1 MPQTKAVSKSMYQPI
16 SIVNIYYQG
25 FGAKR
30 LIGQLT
36 MDGRRPV
43 FGYDAVWIAD
53 GLELSPI
60 EMPLRSAPYYGT
72 HASSHYLCGL
82 LSDSLPDGW
91 GMMLMDR
98 LFRVMGKPVQQVN
111 VLDRLAYIG
120 DSAMGALS
128 FEPQHNLSDDAI
140 DTNKLT
146 LAKLAAANQTILSG
160 QNSDILAELIVIGG
174 SPQGARPKALVL
186 YDELSDFIT
195 TDAASKNLSVTH
207 WLIKFP
213 AQSEH
218 KSVCLLESLYADM
231 AKQAGINM
239 PAHHYF
245 DIDKKHAAFGVE
257 RFDRMGSQRV
267 HIHTLAGLLDIDF
280 RIPSLDYLQYLRCV
294 RMLTQSQV
302 AIESAF
308 RHAVFN
314 VIFNNKDDHSKNFS
328 FIMDKA
334 GRWSLSP
341 VYDLAYNSGMN
352 GYHQMDVAGEA
363 QYPTRSH
370 LLKLAKF
377 ADIKQNKA
385 QAIIEQVASVAEGF
399 LTVINSYDIEKNL
412 SNQVIHDIKANI
424 NRMANQ

>member
-1 MPQTKAVSKSMYQPI
+1 MYQPI
-16 SIVNIYYQG
+16 SIVNVYYRG

-30 LIGQLT
+30 LVGQLT
-36 MDGRRPV
+36 MDKRRPV
-43 FGYDAVWIAD
+43 FGYDAAWQAD

-60 EMPLRSAPYYGT
+60 EMPLRAAPYYGI

-91 GMMLMDR
+91 GMLLMDR
-98 LFRVMGKPVQQVN
+98 FFRKIMDSSAQQVS

-128 FEPQHNLSDDAI
+128 FEPEHDLSDTI
-140 DTNKLT
+140 DTGELT
-146 LAKLAAANQTILSG
+146 LTKLAAANQSILSG
-160 QNSDILAELIVIGG
+160 QDSDILAELIVIGG

-186 YDELSDFIT
+186 YDKSSDFIT
-195 TDAASKNLSVTH
+195 TDLTRDYSSTTP

-231 AKQAGINM
+231 AKQAGLNM

-245 DIDKKHAAFGVE
+245 DIGEKHAAFGVE
-257 RFDRMGSQRV
+257 RFDRIGSQRV

-280 RIPSLDYLQYLRCV
+280 RIPSIDYLQYLRCV

-302 AIESAF
+302 AVEAAF

-314 VIFNNKDDHSKNFS
+314 VVFNNKDDHSKNFS
-328 FIMDKA
+328 FMMDET

-341 VYDLAYNSGMN
+341 VYDIAYNSGMN

-363 QYPTRSH
+363 RHPTLSH
-370 LLKLAKF
+370 LLKLAKL

-385 QAIIEQVASVAEGF
+385 QAIIEQVTSVAKDF
-399 LTVINSYDIEKNL
+399 LTMINNYDIEKEL
-412 SNQVIHDIKANI
+412 SNRVIHDINANI
-424 NRMANQ
+424 DRMAS

>member
-1 MPQTKAVSKSMYQPI
+1 MYQPI

-25 FGAKR
+25 FGDKR
-30 LIGQLT
+30 LIGKLT
-36 MDGRRPV
+36 MDGRRPT
-43 FGYDAVWIAD
+43 FGYDAAWLAD

-60 EMPLRSAPYYGT
+60 EMPLRSAPYYGS

-91 GMMLMDR
+91 GMLLMDR
-98 LFRVMGKPVQQVN
+98 FFRRTISNTAPVN
-111 VLDRLAYIG
+111 ILDRLAYIG

-128 FEPQHNLSDDAI
+128 FEPQHDLSANVI
-140 DTNKLT
+140 DMSELT

-160 QNSDILAELIVIGG
+160 QDSDILAELIVIGG

-186 YDELSDFIT
+186 YDESSDFIT
-195 TDAASKNLSVTH
+195 TDTASKNPSATS

-218 KSVCLLESLYADM
+218 KSVCLLEALYADM
-231 AKQAGINM
+231 AKKAGLNM
-239 PAHHYF
+239 PMHHYF
-245 DIDKKHAAFGVE
+245 DIDSEYAAFGVE
-257 RFDRMGSQRV
+257 RFDRMGNQRV

-294 RMLTQSQV
+294 RMLTQSQLAV
-302 AIESAF
+302 ESAF
-308 RHAVFN
+308 KHAVFN

-328 FIMDKA
+328 FMMNEA
-334 GRWSLSP
+334 GSWSLSP

-363 QYPTRSH
+363 RYPTLSH
-370 LLKLAKF
+370 LLKLAKL

-385 QAIIEQVASVAEGF
+385 QAIIDQVASVAEDF
-399 LTVINSYDIEKNL
+399 LTVINDHDIEKEL
-412 SNQVIHDIKANI
+412 SNRVIQDIKANI
-424 NRMANQ
+424 NRMVS

>member
-1 MPQTKAVSKSMYQPI
+1 MYQPI
-16 SIVNIYYQG
+16 SVINVYYKG
-25 FGAKR
+25 FGSKR

-43 FGYDAVWIAD
+43 FGYDAAWIAD
-53 GLELSPI
+53 GLEISPI
-60 EMPLRSAPYYGT
+60 EMPLRSAPYYGS
-72 HASSHYLCGL
+72 HATSHYLCGL

-91 GMMLMDR
+91 GLLLMDR
-98 LFRVMGKPVQQVN
+98 FFRKVMDKPIQQIN

-128 FEPQHNLSDDAI
+128 FEPEHDLSDAI
-140 DTNKLT
+140 DMPELT

-160 QNSDILAELIVIGG
+160 QDSDILAELIVIGG

-186 YDELSDFIT
+186 YDEASGFIT
-195 TDAASKNLSVTH
+195 TDLTRANPPATP

-218 KSVCLLESLYADM
+218 KSVCLLEALYADM
-231 AKQAGINM
+231 AKQAGLNM

-245 DIDKKHAAFGVE
+245 DINNDYAAFGVE
-257 RFDRMGSQRV
+257 RFDRIGDQRV
-267 HIHTLAGLLDIDF
+267 HTHTLAGLLDIDF

-294 RMLTQSQV
+294 RMLTGSQAAV
-302 AIESAF
+302 EDGF

-328 FIMDKA
+328 FMMNKA
-334 GRWSLSP
+334 GRWSLAP

-352 GYHQMDVAGEA
+352 GYHQMDVTGEA
-363 QYPTRSH
+363 KHPTRSD
-370 LLKLAKF
+370 LLKLAKA
-377 ADIKQNKA
+377 ADIKKNKA
-385 QAIIEQVASVAEGF
+385 QTMIDQVASVAEAF
-399 LTVINSYDIEKNL
+399 LTIIKNYDIEKEL
-412 SNQVIHDIKANI
+412 SNKVACDIKNNI
-424 NRMANQ
+424 ERMAS

>member
-1 MPQTKAVSKSMYQPI
+1 MYQPI
-16 SIVNIYYQG
+16 SVIDVYYRG
-25 FGAKR
+25 FGDKR
-30 LIGQLT
+30 LIGKLT
-36 MDGRRPV
+36 MDGRRPA
-43 FGYDAVWIAD
+43 FGYDAVWLAD

-91 GMMLMDR
+91 GMLLMDR
-98 LFRVMGKPVQQVN
+98 FFRKVMDKPARQVN

-128 FEPQHNLSDDAI
+128 FEPEHDLSDAI
-140 DTNKLT
+140 DTSELT

-160 QNSDILAELIVIGG
+160 QDSDILAELIVIGG

-186 YDELSDFIT
+186 YDKSSDFIT
-195 TDAASKNLSVTH
+195 TDLTYEYSSATP

-231 AKQAGINM
+231 AKKAGLNM

-245 DIDKKHAAFGVE
+245 DIDEKYAAFGVE
-257 RFDRMGSQRV
+257 RFDRINHQRV
-267 HIHTLAGLLDIDF
+267 HVHTLAGLLDIDF

-294 RMLTQSQV
+294 RMLTQSQIAV
-302 AIESAF
+302 EAAF
-308 RHAVFN
+308 KHAVFN
-314 VIFNNKDDHSKNFS
+314 IIFNNKDDHSKNFS
-328 FIMDKA
+328 FIMGEA

-341 VYDLAYNSGMN
+341 IYDIAYNSGMN
-352 GYHQMDVAGEA
+352 GYHQMAVAGEA
-363 QYPTRSH
+363 RHPTALH
-370 LLKLAKF
+370 LLKLAKL

-385 QAIIEQVASVAEGF
+385 QAIIEQVTSVAKDF
-399 LTVINSYDIEKNL
+399 LTMINDYDIEKVL
-412 SNQVIHDIKANI
+412 SNRVIHDINANI
-424 NRMANQ
+424 DRMAS

>member
-1 MPQTKAVSKSMYQPI
+1 MYQPL
-16 SIVNIYYQG
+16 SVVNIYYKG
-25 FGAKR
+25 FGSKR
-30 LIGQLT
+30 RIGQLT
-36 MDGRRPV
+36 MDGRRPA
-43 FGYDAVWIAD
+43 FGYDASWIAD

-60 EMPLRSAPYYGT
+60 EMPLRATPYYGSHT
-72 HASSHYLCGL
+72 SSHYLCGL

-91 GMMLMDR
+91 GMLLMDR
-98 LFRVMGKPVQQVN
+98 FFRKVMDKPAQQIN

-128 FEPQHNLSDDAI
+128 FEPEHELSDAI
-140 DTNKLT
+140 DTSKLT

-160 QNSDILAELIVIGG
+160 QDSDILAELIVVGG

-186 YDELSDFIT
+186 YDKTSDFIT
-195 TDAASKNLSVTH
+195 TDLTSANPSATP

-213 AQSEH
+213 AQTEH
-218 KSVCLLESLYADM
+218 KSVCLLEALYADM
-231 AKQAGINM
+231 AKKAGLNM

-245 DIDKKHAAFGVE
+245 YIDSKYAAFGVE
-257 RFDRMGSQRV
+257 RFDRIGNQRV

-294 RMLTQSQV
+294 RMLTGSQAAV
-302 AIESAF
+302 EDGF

-328 FIMDKA
+328 FMMGKA

-363 QYPTRSH
+363 QHPTRSH
-370 LLKLAKF
+370 LLKLAKL
-377 ADIKQNKA
+377 ADIKQNKVR
-385 QAIIEQVASVAEGF
+385 AIIEQVASVAEDF
-399 LTVINSYDIEKNL
+399 LLIMNNYDIEKEL
-412 SNQVIHDIKANI
+412 SNQVACDIRANI
-424 NRMANQ
+424 ERMAV

>member
-1 MPQTKAVSKSMYQPI
+1 MYQSI
-16 SIVNIYYQG
+16 SVIDVYYRG
-25 FGAKR
+25 FDAKR
-30 LIGQLT
+30 LIGKLA
-36 MDGRRPV
+36 MNGRRPV
-43 FGYDAVWIAD
+43 FGYDAAWIAD

-60 EMPLRSAPYYGT
+60 EMPLRSVPYYGT
-72 HASSHYLCGL
+72 HSSSHYLCGL

-91 GMMLMDR
+91 GMLLMDR
-98 LFRVMGKPVQQVN
+98 FFRKTLSYVAPVN

-128 FEPQHNLSDDAI
+128 FEPEHDLSDGI
-140 DTNKLT
+140 DTSELT

-160 QNSDILAELIVIGG
+160 QDSDILAELIVIGG
-174 SPQGARPKALVL
+174 SPQGARPKALVS
-186 YDELSDFIT
+186 YDESSDFIT
-195 TDAASKNLSVTH
+195 TDSVNENSTATP

-231 AKQAGINM
+231 AKKAGLNM

-245 DIDKKHAAFGVE
+245 DIDNKYAAFGVE
-257 RFDRMGSQRV
+257 RFDRIDSKRV

-294 RMLTQSQV
+294 RMLTQSQAAV
-302 AIESAF
+302 EDGF

-328 FIMDKA
+328 FMMSDA
-334 GRWSLSP
+334 GKWSLSP

-352 GYHQMDVAGEA
+352 GYHQMDVVGEA
-363 QYPTRSH
+363 CHPTRSD
-370 LLKLAKF
+370 LLKLAKL

-385 QAIIEQVASVAEGF
+385 QAIIEQVASVAEDF
-399 LTVINSYDIEKNL
+399 LSVINHHDIEKEL
-412 SNQVIHDIKANI
+412 SNQVTYDIQANI
-424 NRMANQ
+424 NRMANG

>member
-1 MPQTKAVSKSMYQPI
+1 MTNSMTQPI
-16 SIVNIYYQG
+16 SVINIYYKG
-25 FGAKR
+25 FGTKR
-30 LIGQLT
+30 RIGQLT
-36 MDGRRPV
+36 IDGRRPV
-43 FGYDAVWIAD
+43 FGYDAAWIAD

-60 EMPLRSAPYYGT
+60 EMPLRSAPYYGS

-91 GMMLMDR
+91 GMLLMDR
-98 LFRVMGKPVQQVN
+98 FFRKVMDKPAQQVN

-128 FEPQHNLSDDAI
+128 FEPEHELSDGI
-140 DTNKLT
+140 DTTEIT

-160 QNSDILAELIVIGG
+160 QDSDILAELIVIGG

-186 YDELSDFIT
+186 YDESTDFIT
-195 TDAASKNLSVTH
+195 TDSVSENPTATP

-231 AKQAGINM
+231 AKKSGLNM

-245 DIDKKHAAFGVE
+245 DIDDNYAAFGVE
-257 RFDRMGSQRV
+257 RFDRIDNKRV

-294 RMLTQSQV
+294 RMLTGSQAAV
-302 AIESAF
+302 EDGF

-328 FIMDKA
+328 FMMDKA

-352 GYHQMDVAGEA
+352 GYHQMDVMGEA
-363 QYPTRSH
+363 RHPTRSD
-370 LLKLAKF
+370 LLKLAEL
-377 ADIKQNKA
+377 ADVKKNKA
-385 QAIIEQVASVAEGF
+385 QEMIDQVASVAEE
-399 LTVINSYDIEKNL
+399 LLAVINNYEIEKEL
-412 SNQVIHDIKANI
+412 SNQVACDIQANI
-424 NRMANQ
+424 DRMTNR

>member
-1 MPQTKAVSKSMYQPI
+1 MYQPI
-16 SIVNIYYQG
+16 SVVNVYYKG

-43 FGYDAVWIAD
+43 FGYDAAWIAD

-60 EMPLRSAPYYGT
+60 EMPLHAAPYYGS
-72 HASSHYLCGL
+72 HLSSHYLGGL

-91 GMMLMDR
+91 GMLLMDR
-98 LFRVMGKPVQQVN
+98 FFRKIMDKPAQQIN

-128 FEPQHNLSDDAI
+128 FEPEHNLSDVI
-140 DTNKLT
+140 DMSELT
-146 LAKLAAANQTILSG
+146 LAKLAAANQNILSG
-160 QNSDILAELIVIGG
+160 QDSDILAELIVIGG

-186 YDELSDFIT
+186 YDETSDFMST
-195 TDAASKNLSVTH
+195 NLASQNSLATP

-231 AKQAGINM
+231 AKQAGLNL

-245 DIDKKHAAFGVE
+245 DIDNKYAALGVE
-257 RFDRMGSQRV
+257 RFDRVNNQRV
-267 HIHTLAGLLDIDF
+267 HSHTLAGLLDIDF

-302 AIESAF
+302 AIEEGF

-328 FIMDKA
+328 FMMDKA

-341 VYDLAYNSGMN
+341 VYDIAYNSGMN

-363 QYPTRSH
+363 RHPTLTH
-370 LLKLAKF
+370 LLKLAKL

-385 QAIIEQVASVAEGF
+385 QAIIDQVVSVAEGF
-399 LTVINSYDIEKNL
+399 LTVINDYEIQKEL

-424 NRMANQ
+424 NQMVNR

>member
-1 MPQTKAVSKSMYQPI
+1 M

-30 LIGQLT
+30 LIGKLT
-36 MDGRRPV
+36 MDGRRPA
-43 FGYDAVWIAD
+43 FGYDAAWLAD
-53 GLELSPI
+53 GMELSPI
-60 EMPLRSAPYYGT
+60 EMPLRAAPYYGT

-91 GMMLMDR
+91 GMLLMDR
-98 LFRVMGKPVQQVN
+98 FFRKKMSHATPIN

-120 DSAMGALS
+120 NSAMGALN
-128 FEPQHNLSDDAI
+128 FEPQQDLSGADI
-140 DTNKLT
+140 DITDFT

-160 QNSDILAELIVIGG
+160 QDSDILAELIVIGG
-174 SPQGARPKALVL
+174 SPQGARPKALIL
-186 YDELSDFIT
+186 YDEATEFIT
-195 TDAASKNLSVTH
+195 TDLTSEHPSATP

-218 KSVCLLESLYADM
+218 KSVCLLEALYADM
-231 AKQAGINM
+231 AKKAGLNM
-239 PAHHYF
+239 PAHHYC
-245 DIDKKHAAFGVE
+245 DIDEKYAAFGVE
-257 RFDRMGSQRV
+257 RFDRMGNQRV

-294 RMLTQSQV
+294 RMLTQSQAAV
-302 AIESAF
+302 EEGF
-308 RHAVFN
+308 RHAAFN

-328 FIMDKA
+328 FMMDET

-341 VYDLAYNSGMN
+341 VYDIAYNSGMN

-363 QYPTRSH
+363 RHPTALH
-370 LLKLAKF
+370 LLKLAKL

-385 QAIIEQVASVAEGF
+385 TAIIEQVTAVAKGF
-399 LTVINSYDIEKNL
+399 LKIINNYDIEKEL
-412 SNQVIHDIKANI
+412 SNQVMHDVKANI
-424 NRMANQ
+424 DRMVNGQV

>member
-1 MPQTKAVSKSMYQPI
+1 MTQPI
-16 SIVNIYYQG
+16 SIVNVYYQG

-30 LIGQLT
+30 LVGQLE

-43 FGYDAVWIAD
+43 FGYDAAWLAD
-53 GLELSPI
+53 GLQLSPI
-60 EMPLRSAPYYGT
+60 EMPLRAAPYYGS

-91 GMMLMDR
+91 GMLLMDR
-98 LFRVMGKPVQQVN
+98 FFRKVMDKPIGQVN

-120 DSAMGALS
+120 NSAMGALS
-128 FEPQHNLSDDAI
+128 FEPEHNLSDI
-140 DTNKLT
+140 VDTSGLT

-160 QNSDILAELIVIGG
+160 QDSDILAELIVIGG

-186 YDELSDFIT
+186 YDQSNDFIT
-195 TDAASKNLSVTH
+195 TDLTNTNLSATP

-218 KSVCLLESLYADM
+218 KSVCLIEALYAGM
-231 AKQAGINM
+231 AKQAGLNM

-245 DIDKKHAAFGVE
+245 DIDSDHAAFGVE
-257 RFDRMGSQRV
+257 RFDRMDNQRV
-267 HIHTLAGLLDIDF
+267 HIHTLAGLLNLDF
-280 RIPSLDYLQYLRCV
+280 RMPSLDYLQYLRCV
-294 RMLTQSQV
+294 RMLTQSQIAV
-302 AIESAF
+302 EAAF

-328 FIMDKA
+328 FMMDKV
-334 GRWSLSP
+334 GQWSLAP

-363 QYPTRSH
+363 RHPTRSD
-370 LLKLAKF
+370 LLKLAKL
-377 ADIKQNKA
+377 ADIKQNKV
-385 QAIIEQVASVAEGF
+385 QAIIEQVSSVAEAF
-399 LTVINSYDIEKNL
+399 LSVIDNYDIEKEL
-412 SNQVIHDIKANI
+412 SNQVAYDIKSNI
-424 NRMANQ
+424 ERMVV

>member
-1 MPQTKAVSKSMYQPI
+1 MHQPI

-25 FGAKR
+25 FGDKR
-30 LIGQLT
+30 LIGKLT
-36 MDGRRPV
+36 MDGRRPT
-43 FGYDAVWIAD
+43 FGYDAAWLAD

-60 EMPLRSAPYYGT
+60 EMPLRSAPYYGA

-91 GMMLMDR
+91 GMLLMDR
-98 LFRVMGKPVQQVN
+98 FFRKFMDSSAQQVS

-120 DSAMGALS
+120 NSAMGALS
-128 FEPQHNLSDDAI
+128 FEPQQDLSGADI
-140 DTNKLT
+140 DITDFT
-146 LAKLAAANQTILSG
+146 LAKLAAANQSILSG
-160 QNSDILAELIVIGG
+160 QDSDILAELIVIGG

-186 YDELSDFIT
+186 YDEATEFIA
-195 TDAASKNLSVTH
+195 TDLTSKQPSATP

-231 AKQAGINM
+231 AKKVGLDI

-245 DIDKKHAAFGVE
+245 DIGEKHAAFGVE
-257 RFDRMGSQRV
+257 RFDRMGNQRV
-267 HIHTLAGLLDIDF
+267 HTHTLSGLLDIDF

-302 AIESAF
+302 AVEEGF

-328 FIMDKA
+328 FMMGKS
-334 GRWSLSP
+334 GRWTLSP

-352 GYHQMDVAGEA
+352 GYHQMDIAGEA
-363 QYPTRSH
+363 QYPTQSH
-370 LLKLAKF
+370 LLKLAKL

-385 QAIIEQVASVAEGF
+385 QAIIDQVASVAENF
-399 LTVINSYDIEKNL
+399 LTVINDYDIEENL
-412 SNQVIHDIKANI
+412 LNQVIYDIKANL

>member
-1 MPQTKAVSKSMYQPI
+1 MYQPI
-16 SIVNIYYQG
+16 PVVNIYYRG
-25 FGAKR
+25 LGAKR

-36 MDGRRPV
+36 MNGRRPV
-43 FGYDAVWIAD
+43 FGYDAAWITN

-60 EMPLRSAPYYGT
+60 EMPLRAAPYYGT

-91 GMMLMDR
+91 GILLMDR
-98 LFRVMGKPVQQVN
+98 FFRKTLSNAASIN

-128 FEPQHNLSDDAI
+128 FEPQHDLSADTI
-140 DTNKLT
+140 DTNELT

-160 QNSDILAELIVIGG
+160 QDIDILAELIVIGG

-186 YDELSDFIT
+186 YNDTSNFIT
-195 TDAASKNLSVTH
+195 SNLTSENPSATP

-231 AKQAGINM
+231 AKQADLGM

-245 DIDKKHAAFGVE
+245 DIDNKYAAFGVE
-257 RFDRMGSQRV
+257 RFDRIGNKRI

-280 RIPSLDYLQYLRCV
+280 RTPSLDYLQYLRCI

-302 AIESAF
+302 AVEDGF

-328 FIMDKA
+328 FMMDEA

-341 VYDLAYNSGMN
+341 VYDIAYNSGMN

-363 QYPTRSH
+363 RYPTLTH
-370 LLKLAKF
+370 LLKLAKL

-385 QAIIEQVASVAEGF
+385 KSIIDQVVSVAEGF
-399 LTVINSYDIEKNL
+399 LTVINNYDIEKEL

-424 NRMANQ
+424 KRMVNR

>member
-1 MPQTKAVSKSMYQPI
+1 MYQPI
-16 SIVNIYYQG
+16 SIIDVYYRG
-25 FGAKR
+25 FGDKC
-30 LIGQLT
+30 LIGKLT
-36 MDGRRPV
+36 MDGRRPA
-43 FGYDAVWIAD
+43 FGYDAVWLAD

-91 GMMLMDR
+91 GMLLMDR
-98 LFRVMGKPVQQVN
+98 FFRKVMDKPARQVN

-128 FEPQHNLSDDAI
+128 FEPEHDLFGAI
-140 DTNKLT
+140 DTSELT

-160 QNSDILAELIVIGG
+160 QDSDILAELIVIGG

-186 YDELSDFIT
+186 YDKCSDFIT
-195 TDAASKNLSVTH
+195 TDLTYEYSSATP

-231 AKQAGINM
+231 AKKAGLNM

-245 DIDKKHAAFGVE
+245 DIDDKYAAFGVE
-257 RFDRMGSQRV
+257 RFDRKSSQRV

-294 RMLTQSQV
+294 RMLTGSQAAV
-302 AIESAF
+302 EDSF

-328 FIMDKA
+328 FMMDEA

-341 VYDLAYNSGMN
+341 IYDIAYNSGMN

-363 QYPTRSH
+363 CHPTRSD
-370 LLKLAKF
+370 LLKLANL

-385 QAIIEQVASVAEGF
+385 QAMIEQVASVAENF
-399 LTVINSYDIEKNL
+399 LCAINNYDIEKEL
-412 SNQVIHDIKANI
+412 ANQVAYDIQANI
-424 NRMANQ
+424 NRMANG